1 MCATGFTDELYITSL
16 VYLKKK
22 SQTTD
27 FINVYSLLFKF
38 SDFNQSKVSTEIFPD
53 AVLAEILPVATSPRI
68 PKSRNHESQD
78 TSWEDLNFEPNG
90 QSRSIGWGGSFSHS
104 KHFFLKFTYTKLNYH
119 EVSPSPLFWNHV
131 KYWSENKGVYN
142 FNSEI
147 ETQAHKSSS
156 YKILM
161 WKFMCS
167 NIACEHDNFWH
178 VRMLAL
184 YIS

>member
-16 VYLKKK
+16 VYFKKK

-68 PKSRNHESQD
+68 PKSRYHESQD

-90 QSRSIGWGGSFSHS
+90 QSRRIGWRGGPFLTANI
-104 KHFFLKFTYTKLNYH
+104 FFLNLHIQN
-119 EVSPSPLFWNHV
+119 
-131 KYWSENKGVYN
+131 
-142 FNSEI
+142 
-147 ETQAHKSSS
+147 
-156 YKILM
+156 
-161 WKFMCS
+161 
-167 NIACEHDNFWH
+167 
-178 VRMLAL
+178 
-184 YIS
+184 

>member
-1 MCATGFTDELYITSL
+1 MFTLYCLSSVISTNQKFPQKYFL
-16 VYLKKK
+16 MQCLRRFCRWPPRQEYLKVEIMKVK
-22 SQTTD
+22 TPHGKIWIS
-27 FINVYSLLFKF
+27 
-38 SDFNQSKVSTEIFPD
+38 NQMDSH
-53 AVLAEILPVATSPRI
+53 VAS
-68 PKSRNHESQD
+68 
-78 TSWEDLNFEPNG
+78 G
-90 QSRSIGWGGSFSHS
+90 GGGGSFSHS

-178 VRMLAL
+178 ARMLAL

>member
-1 MCATGFTDELYITSL
+1 MSKQFTSYSFIIIHFILSYSLLLIYVSGGQNDNICSISLGSCVLHSGFTDELYITYL

-78 TSWEDLNFEPNG
+78 TAWEDLNFEPNG
-90 QSRSIGWGGSFSHS
+90 QSRRIGWRGGPFLTANI
-104 KHFFLKFTYTKLNYH
+104 FFLNLHIQN
-119 EVSPSPLFWNHV
+119 
-131 KYWSENKGVYN
+131 
-142 FNSEI
+142 
-147 ETQAHKSSS
+147 
-156 YKILM
+156 
-161 WKFMCS
+161 
-167 NIACEHDNFWH
+167 
-178 VRMLAL
+178 
-184 YIS
+184 